1 MGADSSSLP
10 VSEAASVCRLNGMD
24 LHPLLM
30 QSWPCS
36 MLIEHA
42 ADMV

>member
-10 VSEAASVCRLNGMD
+10 VSEAALVCRLHGMN
-24 LHPLLM
+24 LQPLLM

-36 MLIEHA
+36 MLIEHV